1 MRLDLAFRLSTYLTL
16 GSAAVCLGYAE
27 ESFLPGIGVFV
38 GVFGVFLA
46 TTFFLER
53 RWALR
58 PLAANLVGLLIFAG
72 TGLWIAWSLLRPSS
86 ASLRESV
93 SWPTALL
100 PYVGPL
106 LMILVLA
113 KLMRPKHS
121 GDYWALQGMA
131 VLQVALA
138 CALANDPW
146 SSNPLFGLLLLV
158 YMGCGLWWLLLFY
171 PYRGQTGQTAAPVP
185 RPALPWRWL
194 GLGQAGLWFM
204 ATIVLG
210 IVLFL
215 ITPRSVTLQQPFLLN
230 APASSQLETGYSPD
244 SIDLNRTGKVQVNK
258 EVALIVNAAE
268 EIGPNGVLRQPKLD
282 LDSDQ
287 LWRGATLHEYYPKI
301 GRWQSRPVQ
310 TVEPP
315 PFDLGRRF
323 YLVYT
328 LNPSHTHGTVL
339 AEPVFDVVTLTY
351 EGEAVTGSWYRQ
363 SDGIWKPRSSPMGTK
378 FSYRQVTSFAQ
389 QERELSPPVRDD
401 FNGAQLRRFWDPEK
415 MRGLERADK
424 RLRDW
429 TQALLRRLAT
439 DGHYNLTLKDLV
451 TEKAAK
457 PRPQPGRSSPYAGHT
472 DGSSVLPENYEKVAR
487 ALSKYLSESG
497 DYTFTLDLRRQDL
510 SENPVEDFVFN
521 VKQGHCERFATAL
534 AMMLRTQGIPAQL
547 VVGFRGAEARGDGV
561 YYVRHSQ
568 AHSWVEALVWRPNP
582 APGHWHWLTLD
593 PTPAGEAAAIDDSS
607 GSLWGETWDKLQR
620 LWRNSVIDY
629 NPAQLE
635 NLTAEMS
642 HRLDLAAR
650 FEGVAESLQERV
662 KTGPF
667 WIWSV
672 GAAAAVLLGLWSLGR
687 VRRQRAARGLALPVP
702 GVAFYAR
709 LLTILQR
716 HIQLRPQPQQ
726 TPREFADA
734 AGLLLVQATADG
746 LLAAIPGQ
754 VVRLFYRV
762 RYGEHA
768 LSTVQQRDVDQQL
781 DQMEAALA
789 TARASL
795 AKQSKPRAD

>member
-16 GSAAVCLGYAE
+16 ALAAVCLGYAE
-27 ESFLPGIGVFV
+27 EGFLPGIGVFV
-38 GVFGVFLA
+38 AVFGVLLA
-46 TTFFLER
+46 LTFFLER

-58 PLAANLVGLLIFAG
+58 PLAANLLGLLIFAG
-72 TGLWIAWSLLRPSS
+72 TGLWIALSLLRPSGE
-86 ASLRESV
+86 SLRESV

-146 SSNPLFGLLLLV
+146 SSNPLFGLLLLA
-158 YMGCGLWWLLLFY
+158 YMGCGLWWLVLFY
-171 PYRGQTGQTAAPVP
+171 PYRGQMAQAAATAP
-185 RPALPWRWL
+185 RQALPWRWL
-194 GLGQAGLWFM
+194 GLGQAGRWFM
-204 ATIVLG
+204 AAMVLG

-215 ITPRSVTLQQPFLLN
+215 ITPRSATLQQPFLLN
-230 APASSQLETGYSPD
+230 TPASSRLETGYSPD
-244 SIDLNRTGKVQVNK
+244 SIDLNRTGTVEVNN

-268 EIGPNGVLRQPKLD
+268 DIGPSGALRQPKLD
-282 LDSDQ
+282 LDTDQ

-301 GRWQSRPVQ
+301 GRWQNRPVQ

-315 PFDLGRRF
+315 RVGSGRTF

-328 LNPSHTHGTVL
+328 LNPNHTHGTVL
-339 AEPVFDVVTLTY
+339 ADPVLDVVTLTHD
-351 EGEAVTGSWYRQ
+351 GEAVPGSWYRQ
-363 SDGIWKPRSSPMGTK
+363 NDGIWKPLGSPMGTK
-378 FSYRQVTSFAQ
+378 FSYRQESSLAL

-401 FNGAQLRRFWDPEK
+401 FNGAQLRRFWDPER

-424 RLRDW
+424 RLRNW
-429 TQALLRRLAT
+429 TQALLRRLAA
-439 DGHYNLTLKDLV
+439 DGHYGLTLKDLV
-451 TEKAAK
+451 TEKAVK
-457 PRPQPGRSSPYAGHT
+457 PRPFPGRPSPYAGHT

-487 ALSKYLSESG
+487 ALAKYLAQSG
-497 DYTFTLDLRRQDL
+497 DYAYTLDLRRQDL
-510 SENPVEDFVFN
+510 RENPVEDFLFN
-521 VKQGHCERFATAL
+521 VKRGHCERFATAL

-547 VVGFRGAEARGDGV
+547 VVGFRGTEARGEGV
-561 YYVRHSQ
+561 YYIRHSQ
-568 AHSWVEALVWRPNP
+568 AHSWVEALVWRPEP

-593 PTPAGEAAAIDDSS
+593 PTPAGEAVAIDDSS
-607 GSLWGETWDKLQR
+607 GSFWGEGWDKLLR
-620 LWRNSVIDY
+620 MWRNSVIDY
-629 NPAQLE
+629 NPAQLQ
-635 NLTAEMS
+635 NLTAEVS

-650 FEGVAESLQERV
+650 FEGVAESFQERV
-662 KTGPF
+662 KTGSF
-667 WIWSV
+667 WVWSV
-672 GAAAAVLLGLWSLGR
+672 GAAAAVLFGLWSLGR
-687 VRRQRAARGLALPVP
+687 VRRRRAAGGLDLPVP

-709 LLTILQR
+709 LLAILQR
-716 HIQLRPQPQQ
+716 HYQLRPQPQQ

-734 AGLLLVQATADG
+734 AGPLLAQETADG

-768 LSTVQQRDVDQQL
+768 LSMAEQRSVDQQL
-781 DQMEAALA
+781 DQMEATLA
-789 TARASL
+789 TAL
-795 AKQSKPRAD
+795 ANQAKPSKLRAD